1 MAVTTSPVTSD
12 LVLIMDNGVG
22 SSGQPLNVNRKFSKV
37 KTAAINEDVFAVA
50 AGITAIQDKTLLA
63 VRRVDTVEI
72 EQA

>member
-22 SSGQPLNVNRKFSKV
+22 NSGQPLTINRKFSKV
-37 KTAAINEDVFAVA
+37 KTAAANEDVFAVA
-50 AGITAIQDKTLLA
+50 ESITAIQDKTLVA

-72 EQA
+72 EKV